1 MAYHPLLQS
10 AAYAPKPYQGMTPQE
25 IIAQA
30 IEQQKSEDAHRAEGI
45 ANDESQMTLEEN
57 QALHPAVLSQL
68 QQEAQPAA
76 PSSMAAPAQNGTPGA
91 SMTGQPS
98 AIPDPYARQQSLLG
112 EQSQLAEYAK
122 NHPVMLAMSQ
132 RLKDIQ
138 AAKEKSL
145 AERQGI
151 AGTQF
156 TIDQNRAFASLIPD
170 MESVKSQGLAAM
182 KGASPRA
189 SIDAYNAMVG
199 SVQSAVASKRP
210 DLLGSKLYQDYMKDL
225 EKYKPTPQPNMATV
239 IQGQQTLK
247 PADLDFLIDQVHARN
262 LAPQDALEKA
272 RLLGFNGIE
281 AERQIVE
288 GLKSKYGEDF
298 DITSAARGKKMA
310 TNNGVSNYVAA
321 MDNAYSTAQHMKDV
335 LANLHNT
342 DSKTVNNVVQA
353 FKREF
358 NNLDQLRADVVQ
370 TTAQEEFG
378 PAVARGSGQ
387 VTDKARGIVDR
398 MTPINLNDAGTKA
411 TIDEVLQ
418 SISRNR
424 KAIEDASYGYI
435 KPRKIG
441 AGSKPPPASG
451 SIVTHKDGTRWKY
464 NGGDPGKPESWEK
477 Q

>member
-1 MAYHPLLQS
+1 MSVSPLDLLT
-10 AAYAPKPYQGMTPQE
+10 AASYGRRDPRTLADILKEAQGRE
-25 IIAQA
+25 IAAADANA
-30 IEQQKSEDAHRAEGI
+30 INRGRDIS
-45 ANDESQMTLEEN
+45 NDESQMTLEEN
-57 QALHPAVLSQL
+57 QALHPAVMSQL
-68 QQEAQPAA
+68 RQETQPAA

-98 AIPDPYARQQSLLG
+98 AVPDPYAQQQSLLG
-112 EQSQLAEYAK
+112 EQSQLAQYGQG
-122 NHPVMLAMSQ
+122 HPVLMALSPKIKAIQ
-132 RLKDIQ
+132 DAKEANLKD
-138 AAKEKSL
+138 
-145 AERQGI
+145 RQGI
-151 AGTQF
+151 AGSQF
-156 TIDQNRAFASLIPD
+156 TLDQNRAFASLVPS
-170 MESVKSQGLAAM
+170 MEEIKAQGLAAM
-182 KGASPRA
+182 RGAPAARSV
-189 SIDAYNAMVG
+189 DAYNAMVG
-199 SVQSAVASKRP
+199 NVQSAVASKRP
-210 DLLGSKLYQDYMKDL
+210 DLLGSKVYQDYMKDL

-239 IQGQQTLK
+239 IQGQQTMK

-272 RLLGFNGIE
+272 RLLGFNGID
-281 AERQIVE
+281 AERQIVQ

-298 DITSAARGKKMA
+298 DMTSAARGKKMA

-342 DSKTVNNVVQA
+342 DSKTVNNTVQA

-398 MTPINLNDAGTKA
+398 MTPINLNDAGTRA

-435 KPRKIG
+435 KPRKMADSAPKISSQAEFDALPSG
-441 AGSKPPPASG
+441 AEYISAKTGKRGRKP
-451 SIVTHKDGTRWKY
+451 
-464 NGGDPGKPESWEK
+464 
-477 Q
+477 